1 MARIGLILGA
11 LGRITVRELRHLN
24 AIIGNNFF
32 IFALLFLS
40 QSGAFLHLLIG
51 LLLLFPLTANPL
63 ERIPAT
69 RLSLWPIST
78 RERFLLRLASY
89 AISPAMVATLV
100 GVAFTQG
107 STTAL
112 RFFGLVVVVTATTAA
127 LRGLS
132 FRTPRLI
139 PGHAGLIGVT
149 IRQLVSMLDFYLALA
164 LTLVVIAY
172 RAFAAEAD
180 ASAIFVMT
188 LMIVLAMSSAMQC
201 AFARELPGGWT
212 RYALWPVRG
221 WRVLLA
227 KDLGMLL
234 LLLPMLLPLAP
245 LAGLGAALAALAIG
259 HHRSVTVPHP
269 QPKWRFYAGTIF
281 PHGMFQTVAIFGTG
295 ALIERESIWFV
306 AVAGGLFV
314 ASLFFYGWVLEL
326 RLRDNG

>member
-78 RERFLLRLASY
+78 RERFLLRVASY
-89 AISPAMVATLV
+89 ALSPAMVATLV
-100 GVAFTQG
+100 GVAATQG
-107 STTAL
+107 SGTAI
-112 RFFGLVVVVTATTAA
+112 RFFGLVAAVTATTAA

-139 PGHAGLIGVT
+139 PGQAGLIGAT
-149 IRQLVSMLDFYLALA
+149 IRQLASMLDFYLALV
-164 LTLVVIAY
+164 LTCVMVAY
-172 RAFAAEAD
+172 RFLASNQD
-180 ASAIFVMT
+180 ATAVFVMT

-234 LLLPMLLPLAP
+234 LLMPMLLLLAP
-245 LAGLGAALAALAIG
+245 LAGFGAALAALAIG
-259 HHRSVTVPHP
+259 HHRSVTVPHQ

-281 PHGMFQTVAIFGTG
+281 PHGMFQTVAIFGVGT
-295 ALIERESIWFV
+295 LIERESIWFLAA
-306 AVAGGLFV
+306 AVAAFA

-326 RLRDNG
+326 RLRD